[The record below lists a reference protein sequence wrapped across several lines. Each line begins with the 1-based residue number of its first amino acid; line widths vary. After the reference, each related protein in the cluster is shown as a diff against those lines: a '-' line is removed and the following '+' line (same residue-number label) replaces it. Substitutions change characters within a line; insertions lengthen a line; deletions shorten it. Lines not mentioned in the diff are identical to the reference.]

1 MFIRFEKKHYKYCQT
16 DIVTHVGNELD
27 ASGRTLTRS
36 ESSKEK
42 EKFKLSGESWNEG
55 TLAESFTRSIQ
66 AGVLFIVSGKLTLS
80 WSVCSDTS
88 RRHLSDRTASTSSDE
103 AQYKNMRLGKFLRG
117 SP

>member
-1 MFIRFEKKHYKYCQT
+1 MFIRFEKKHCKYCQT

-80 WSVCSDTS
+80 WSVYSDTS
-88 RRHLSDRTASTSSDE
+88 RRLEWIGLLARALTRRNIKICDSES
-103 AQYKNMRLGKFLRG
+103 F
-117 SP
+117 